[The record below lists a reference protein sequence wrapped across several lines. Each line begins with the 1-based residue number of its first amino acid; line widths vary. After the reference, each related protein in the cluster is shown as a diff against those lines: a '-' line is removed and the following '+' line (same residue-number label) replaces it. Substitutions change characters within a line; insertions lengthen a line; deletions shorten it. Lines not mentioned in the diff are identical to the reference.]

1 MIISHKYRFIFIK
14 TAKTAGTSIE
24 VFLSKQCGPA
34 DIVAPIFPL
43 IEGHEPR
50 NYKGFINPVPEILER
65 PHRILS
71 AFRQALTSREKFF
84 NHMPASLVKKRVSTR
99 VWNSY
104 FKFCVE
110 RNPWDKVLSH
120 YHMHA
125 AREAGV
131 AEGGLPRRSLS
142 TRHSSARRLV
152 GEGGSLSLDEY
163 LARGRFPINLFRY
176 TDDSGTKIIVDRV
189 LRYENLVAELS
200 EVFSQLNV
208 PFEGTLGISAK
219 SEYRTDRRP
228 YQLVFNDQQ
237 RRIVENAFARE
248 IELHGYRF
256 EP

>member
-1 MIISHKYRFIFIK
+1 MILSHKYKFVFIK

-24 VFLSKQCGPA
+24 VFLSKYCGPA
-34 DIVAPIFPL
+34 DVVTPITPP
-43 IEGHEPR
+43 IEGHQPR
-50 NYKGFINPVPEILER
+50 DYQGFINPIPEILER
-65 PHRILS
+65 PGKLFS
-71 AFRQALTSREKFF
+71 ALQHTITSREKFYR
-84 NHMPASLVKKRVSTR
+84 HMAASEVQQRVPSQ

-125 AREAGV
+125 ARKGDA
-131 AEGGLPRRSLS
+131 
-142 TRHSSARRLV
+142 
-152 GEGGSLSLDEY
+152 LSLDEY
-163 LARGRFPINLFRY
+163 LARGRFPINYFRY
-176 TDDSGTKIIVDRV
+176 TDRSGSKIIVDRV
-189 LRYENLVAELS
+189 LRYENLLAELG

-208 PFEGTLGISAK
+208 PFDGTLGIEAK

-228 YQLVFNDQQ
+228 YQFVFNDEQ

-256 EP
+256 